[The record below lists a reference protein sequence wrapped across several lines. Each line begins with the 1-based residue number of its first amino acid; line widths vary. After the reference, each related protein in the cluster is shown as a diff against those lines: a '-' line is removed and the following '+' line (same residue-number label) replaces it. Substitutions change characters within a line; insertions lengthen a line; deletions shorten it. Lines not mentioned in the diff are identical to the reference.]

1 MRGLRMNRIEKF
13 QLQDQDGNIY
23 TAVKITPKRK
33 LRGSNELI
41 EGLPT
46 YQLSDGEHLN
56 PHDDGFKAI
65 HSGLVLKHLKN
76 R

>member
-1 MRGLRMNRIEKF
+1 MNRIERFK
-13 QLQDQDGNIY
+13 LQDQVGNLHS
-23 TAVKITPKRK
+23 AVKITPKRN

-65 HSGLVLKHLKN
+65 HSGMVLKHLKN

>member
-1 MRGLRMNRIEKF
+1 MNRIERF
-13 QLQDQDGNIY
+13 QLQDQAGNLHS
-23 TAVKITPKRK
+23 AVKITPKRK

-46 YQLSDGEHLN
+46 YQLSDGEHLD
-56 PHDDGFKAI
+56 PHDDGFKTI